1 MERPGQLTGRHNV
14 GRGRMDV
21 WAGFYER
28 LFNFRQIR
36 YFDIKGEYT
45 DLFSRALTSPDGKI
59 RIPINE
65 SADEHSQIEEY
76 LHRYKGE
83 GIQYVACGC

>member
-1 MERPGQLTGRHNV
+1 MRREGGNGSSSIEGGFHYKLAQICSVRFDHLTHNV

-45 DLFSRALTSPDGKI
+45 GLFSRALTSQPFAPYRSTK
-59 RIPINE
+59 
-65 SADEHSQIEEY
+65 
-76 LHRYKGE
+76 
-83 GIQYVACGC
+83 